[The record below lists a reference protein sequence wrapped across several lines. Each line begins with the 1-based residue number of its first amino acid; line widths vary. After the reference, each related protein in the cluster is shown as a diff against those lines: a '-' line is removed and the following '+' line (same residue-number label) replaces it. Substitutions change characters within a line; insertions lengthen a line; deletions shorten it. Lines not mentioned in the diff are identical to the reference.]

1 MRYSHLQMLAGFGGL
16 RQAGRM
22 QSNVFRPTTIIEAG
36 RLGERLGVKLIL
48 ASEAFQHTGSFKF
61 RAGYNVAANVPN
73 EMMIAASSGN
83 FGQGLAYACKLLKKQ
98 CIIVMPAT
106 SDPAKVAAVRSHGA
120 KVDTIDLRKTSRA
133 ERVAQLGREYSKAY
147 IASAYDDPLV
157 IEGNATL
164 GRELAALN
172 LAVDCF
178 VAPVGGGGLT
188 SGLIT
193 GLRAGKCATP
203 VIGVEPTI
211 ANDAARSLREGK
223 IVRNET
229 EPQTLADGVRTVSVG
244 EHNWAILRDGLS
256 KIVEV
261 DEPLIPE
268 AVRLLFNLANVKAEP
283 TGALPVAA
291 LLAQPETFRGKSVC
305 CIVSGANVDPGLFAR
320 ILAE

>member
-1 MRYSHLQMLAGFGGL
+1 MHSR
-16 RQAGRM
+16 
-22 QSNVFRPTTIIEAG
+22 VFRPTTIIEAP
-36 RLGERLGVKLIL
+36 RLGDHLGVKLIL

-73 EMMIAASSGN
+73 ELIIAASSGN
-83 FGQGLAYACKLLKKQ
+83 FGQGLAYACKLLTKQ

-106 SDPAKVAAVRSHGA
+106 SDPAKVAAVQTHGA
-120 KVDTIDLRKTSRA
+120 EVDMIDVSKTSRA
-133 ERVAQLGREYSKAY
+133 ERVSQLGREHPNAY

-193 GLRAGKCATP
+193 GLRGGKCKTS

-223 IVRNET
+223 IVCNPT
-229 EPQTLADGVRTVSVG
+229 EPQTLADGVRTVSLG

-256 KIVEV
+256 DVVEV
-261 DEPLIPE
+261 DEHLIPE

-283 TGALPVAA
+283 TGALPIGA
-291 LLAQPETFRGKSVC
+291 LLAQPEKFRGKNVC
-305 CIVSGANVDPGLFAR
+305 CVISGGNVDPALFAK
-320 ILAE
+320 IIAP

>member
-1 MRYSHLQMLAGFGGL
+1 
-16 RQAGRM
+16 M
-22 QSNVFRPTTIIEAG
+22 QPNVFRPTTIIESA
-36 RLGERLGVKLIL
+36 RLSDRLGVRLIL

-73 EMMIAASSGN
+73 DLIIAASSGN
-83 FGQGLAYACKLLKKQ
+83 FGQGLAYACKLLKKR

-106 SDPAKVAAVRSHGA
+106 SDPAKVAAVQSHGA
-120 KVDTIDLRKTSRA
+120 QVDMIDVKNTSRA
-133 ERVAQLGREYSKAY
+133 ERVEQLAREHPKSYM
-147 IASAYDDPLV
+147 ASAYDDPLV
-157 IEGNATL
+157 IQGNATL

-172 LAVDCF
+172 LSVDCF

-193 GLRAGKCATP
+193 GLRAGKCSTP

-223 IVRNET
+223 IVRNDT

-244 EHNWAILRDGLS
+244 EHNWAILRDGLA

-268 AVRLLFNLANVKAEP
+268 AMRLLFNLANVKAEP
-283 TGALPVAA
+283 TGALSIAA
-291 LLAQPETFRGKSVC
+291 LLAQPKTFEGKSVC
-305 CIVSGANVDPGLFAR
+305 CLISGGNVDPALFAR
-320 ILAE
+320 IISANPSAV

>member
-1 MRYSHLQMLAGFGGL
+1 MH
-16 RQAGRM
+16 
-22 QSNVFRPTTIIEAG
+22 SNVFRPTTIIEAA
-36 RLGERLGVKLIL
+36 RLGQRLGVKLIL

-61 RAGYNVAANVPN
+61 RAGYNVAARVPN
-73 EMMIAASSGN
+73 GMIIAASSGN

-98 CIIVMPAT
+98 CIVVMPAT
-106 SDPAKVAAVRSHGA
+106 SDPAKVAAVRAHGA
-120 KVDTIDLRKTSRA
+120 KVEMIDVGKTSRA
-133 ERVAQLGREYSKAY
+133 ERVSQLGREHPNAY

-164 GRELAALN
+164 GRELAALK
-172 LAVDCF
+172 LEVDCF

-211 ANDAARSLREGK
+211 ANDAARSLREGR

-283 TGALPVAA
+283 TGALSIAG
-291 LLAQPETFRGKSVC
+291 LLTEPETFRGTSVC
-305 CIVSGANVDPGLFAR
+305 CLVSGGNVDPHLFAR

>member
-1 MRYSHLQMLAGFGGL
+1 
-16 RQAGRM
+16 M
-22 QSNVFRPTTIIEAG
+22 QVSVFRPTTIIEPA
-36 RLGERLGVKLIL
+36 RLGERLGVRRLVL

-73 EMMIAASSGN
+73 EMIVAASSGN
-83 FGQGLAYACKLLKKQ
+83 FGQGLAYACKLLKKR

-106 SDPAKVAAVRSHGA
+106 SDPAKVAAVQSHGA
-120 KVDTIDLRKTSRA
+120 KVDMIDVGKTSRA
-133 ERVAQLGREYSKAY
+133 ERVEQLAREHSNAY
-147 IASAYDDPLV
+147 MASAYDDPLV
-157 IEGNATL
+157 IQGNATL

-172 LAVDCF
+172 LSVDCF

-211 ANDAARSLREGK
+211 ANDAARSLREGR
-223 IVRNET
+223 IVRNDT

-244 EHNWAILRDGLS
+244 EHNWAILREGLA

-268 AVRLLFNLANVKAEP
+268 AMRLL
-283 TGALPVAA
+283 
-291 LLAQPETFRGKSVC
+291 
-305 CIVSGANVDPGLFAR
+305 
-320 ILAE
+320 